1 MPLIPEIVTAW
12 MLMQPMDF
20 KHEVCWAG
28 FESYQAGNHLG
39 WTGKLV
45 IWAGGS
51 VVLELGRWN
60 RLAVVK
66 TLW

>member
-1 MPLIPEIVTAW
+1 MQEIIVAL
-12 MLMQPMDF
+12 MLLTPMDF

-28 FESYQAGNHLG
+28 FQSFQAGNHLG

-45 IWAGGS
+45 LWQGGS
-51 VVLELGRWN
+51 VVLELGKFN
-60 RLAVVK
+60 RLLIVK